1 MRPDR
6 EAKWVR
12 RGCALAFL
20 ALCAGVML
28 FLQRFTQS
36 EPSFVYPAWETGAV
50 VSASG
55 GETAFDPAGL
65 PPELGEGELY
75 RFTMTLPEGR
85 TNGDFLIFE
94 TAGMEVSV
102 RLDGAQLWYSL
113 SDQNPETANQSQAH
127 IPLPAGGGE
136 ALTLDLR
143 SLSEAAIVPPILRLS
158 SDPSDQ
164 AGTIAYA
171 NFYGLPAGATALA
184 LILLGGL
191 FLLGASQGRWNWSLL
206 LPVLAAALLTVHRLT
221 RGYGPYF
228 LPQPVQDLFSHRWLE
243 WLAALALLLYLALQR
258 DRAFRRALGAL
269 AAWSAGALAAA
280 ALFSF
285 LRGGYLSLYLS
296 SLAEQVLLGFW
307 DGPLYWLN
315 GWLVLVCAALSAWA
329 VVRTLAASR
338 AEASALR
345 LKGNLM
351 MESYRARAAGIR
363 LEVRADVPEQLPV
376 PVEDLCAL
384 LMNLLD
390 NALEGAA
397 RVEVPGERFIRF
409 RAAVKDGYFAVRCE
423 NSYAGPLAPDE
434 RGRLRTTKADP
445 EAHGFGLPQMSAVAE
460 KYGSLLDVSYTD
472 RVFTVQTALKLPAA
486 QASA

>member
-1 MRPDR
+1 MVYAHIVAVRPVIAGASAR
-6 EAKWVR
+6 EGDNAIVGRINRRALR
-12 RGCALAFL
+12 RGD
-20 ALCAGVML
+20 V
-28 FLQRFTQS
+28 Q
-36 EPSFVYPAWETGAV
+36 PAV
-50 VSASG
+50 VIRA
-55 GETAFDPAGL
+55 PA
-65 PPELGEGELY
+65 
-75 RFTMTLPEGR
+75 R
-85 TNGDFLIFE
+85 DALIIRHRE
-94 TAGMEVSV
+94 H
-102 RLDGAQLWYSL
+102 QL
-113 SDQNPETANQSQAH
+113 
-127 IPLPAGGGE
+127 
-136 ALTLDLR
+136 
-143 SLSEAAIVPPILRLS
+143 
-158 SDPSDQ
+158 
-164 AGTIAYA
+164 AGTGRAAQRAHLYDFGHGLHQRLFA
-171 NFYGLPAGATALA
+171 DYGAA
-184 LILLGGL
+184 
-191 FLLGASQGRWNWSLL
+191 LL

-285 LRGGYLSLYLS
+285 PRGGYLSLYLS

-351 MESYRARAAGIR
+351 MESYRALEAKLREGAAARHETAHRLTAPDALYQTGDWAGLGRLLEELGEQNARLSRTAFSPNFAVNAILQDAEARARAAGIR

-390 NALEGAA
+390 NALEAAA